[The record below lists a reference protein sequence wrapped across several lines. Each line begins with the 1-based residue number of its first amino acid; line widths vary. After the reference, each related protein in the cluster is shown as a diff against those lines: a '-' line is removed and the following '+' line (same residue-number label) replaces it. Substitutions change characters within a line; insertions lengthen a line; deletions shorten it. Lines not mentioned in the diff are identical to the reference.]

1 MKRVSITII
10 TVLAGAII
18 VAIPGMSRAQTIAQC
33 IRQLALDYQK
43 LSGMK
48 QVLAQLYTDYHVLA
62 GGYNALRE
70 ASQGNFD
77 LHKTFLDGLLL
88 VSPAVRRCPR
98 VVDIIRDQSLLLDE
112 YHAAWNRFRRSG
124 NFSPDELSYMLSV
137 YNDLA
142 SASLKTLGDLVMVL
156 SDGKMRMNDAERLAA
171 IDRIYAG
178 SRGQLDFLNSFND
191 HNYRLAFQR
200 ALEDDSR
207 RALKT
212 LYGK

>member
-1 MKRVSITII
+1 
-10 TVLAGAII
+10 
-18 VAIPGMSRAQTIAQC
+18 
-33 IRQLALDYQK
+33 
-43 LSGMK
+43 
-48 QVLAQLYTDYHVLA
+48 
-62 GGYNALRE
+62 
-70 ASQGNFD
+70 
-77 LHKTFLDGLLL
+77 
-88 VSPAVRRCPR
+88 
-98 VVDIIRDQSLLLDE
+98 
-112 YHAAWNRFRRSG
+112 
-124 NFSPDELSYMLSV
+124 V

-142 SASLKTLGDLVMVL
+142 SASLKTLGDLAMVL

-200 ALEDDSR
+200 VLEDDSR